1 MLGSRKSM
9 AKESYEQVTLDW
21 KTENSKLDHMTK
33 ENLRSR
39 IREIKRA
46 IAGGN
51 SGESGSGW
59 NYLCNGKM
67 SGGCVVFAWVG
78 GTVKWKNK

>member
-1 MLGSRKSM
+1 MVI
-9 AKESYEQVTLDW
+9 A
-21 KTENSKLDHMTK
+21 K

-59 NYLCNGKM
+59 NYLCNSKM
-67 SGGCVVFAWVG
+67 SGGCFVLA
-78 GTVKWKNK
+78 